1 MEYVAK
7 QRHTCQVAPP
17 ACCAKTEP
25 SAGDS
30 AYNICRRPHTAPE
43 PSFLG
48 GSASEGGSGSG
59 VVSGDSSEQLRT
71 APSETGRRKK
81 KRQNLPRFQLL
92 RFLQFVSDL
101 RRRPQPH
108 HPHPCPLTCQ
118 FLDICLGMLFVDCSG
133 PSEADGPACK
143 HAALAEL

>member
-1 MEYVAK
+1 MAYVAK

-25 SAGDS
+25 SAADS

-59 VVSGDSSEQLRT
+59 VISGSSGVVTVSGSSSELAQNSAKRI
-71 APSETGRRKK
+71 GREGEKK
-81 KRQNLPRFQLL
+81 KGQNLPRFLIA
-92 RFLQFVSDL
+92 RFMQFVSE
-101 RRRPQPH
+101 
-108 HPHPCPLTCQ
+108 T
-118 FLDICLGMLFVDCSG
+118 F
-133 PSEADGPACK
+133 DGDHSLITLIPVP
-143 HAALAEL
+143 

>member
-48 GSASEGGSGSG
+48 SG

-71 APSETGRRKK
+71 APRKV
-81 KRQNLPRFQLL
+81 RDVDTLYLLHFFVRILFFLLDFLFFEESWLLP
-92 RFLQFVSDL
+92 
-101 RRRPQPH
+101 P
-108 HPHPCPLTCQ
+108 
-118 FLDICLGMLFVDCSG
+118 
-133 PSEADGPACK
+133 
-143 HAALAEL
+143 